1 LVLNENKVQT
11 VYNPTI

>member
-1 LVLNENKVQT
+1 LVLNETKVQT